1 MNVTINEEAKTIPE
15 GLNLVEL
22 LKVENVE
29 MPETVSVQINGT
41 FIRQDAYASTPIQEN
56 DTIQFLYFMGGGA

>member
-41 FIRQDAYASTPIQEN
+41 FIRQDAYASTPIQED
-56 DTIQFLYFMGGGA
+56 DTLPFLYFMGGGA

>member
-1 MNVTINEEAKTIPE
+1 MNVIINEETKTVPE

-29 MPETVSVQINGT
+29 MPETVSVQINGV
-41 FIRQDAYASTPIQEN
+41 FIRQETYASTLIQEN
-56 DTIQFLYFMGGGA
+56 DTINFLYFMGGGA

>member
-29 MPETVSVQINGT
+29 MPETVSVQINGVS
-41 FIRQDAYASTPIQEN
+41 IRQDAYASTLIQEN
-56 DTIQFLYFMGGGA
+56 DTIHFLYFMGGGA